1 MRPSPRRPH
10 YVLLPV
16 HLSVRPSVPLLTVNS
31 KTENHTTFKLEG
43 AITHV
48 MSNSQN
54 NVEVKMK
61 GLGHWGG
68 KMEVRISRLPLGPYA
83 LVFFKKCSDAKTA
96 TKSYA
101 ITDVDYWCLYIL
113 HFRLNFIVVFFLDR
127 ADIQG
132 LKTIVSLGLMPHT
145 LWWFR
150 RWS

>member
-1 MRPSPRRPH
+1 M
-10 YVLLPV
+10 LLPV

-83 LVFFKKCSDAKTA
+83 LVFSRNVRTQKQPPKVTQLPMS
-96 TKSYA
+96 
-101 ITDVDYWCLYIL
+101 ITDVFIYYIS
-113 HFRLNFIVVFFLDR
+113 D
-127 ADIQG
+127 
-132 LKTIVSLGLMPHT
+132 
-145 LWWFR
+145 
-150 RWS
+150 